1 MIMACWH
8 IYSYNAVNGDYDND
22 DSEGSSLKGVMMLM
36 MMVKMIIMKMTMDI
50 RL

>member
-22 DSEGSSLKGVMMLM
+22 DSEQSSLKGVMMLM
-36 MMVKMIIMKMTMDI
+36 MMVIIMKMTMDI
-50 RL
+50 KL